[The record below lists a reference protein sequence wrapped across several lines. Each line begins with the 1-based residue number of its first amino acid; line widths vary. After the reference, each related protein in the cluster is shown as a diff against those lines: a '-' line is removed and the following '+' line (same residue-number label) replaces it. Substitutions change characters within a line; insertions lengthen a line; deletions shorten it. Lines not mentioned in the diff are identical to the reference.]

1 MKYHV
6 CGYASFTQGQK
17 QYIVFTQILYL
28 LNVKREKEGNEKG
41 KHNAYNID
49 HRFWPKSL

>member
-28 LNVKREKEGNEKG
+28 LSVKREKEGIEKC
-41 KHNAYNID
+41 KDDAYDID
-49 HRFWPKSL
+49 HGFRPKSL